1 MIKVWGR
8 KSSSNVQAVM
18 WCLAELDLDCSRL
31 DAGLT
36 YGVVDTP
43 EYRAMNPNGRVPTLQ
58 DGGNTPIWESGAI
71 LRYLANTYGPDP
83 FWPSDPVERV
93 RVDQW
98 AEWAKINVALEF
110 TSPVFWRVVRTPSSR
125 RDQAAIDAAV
135 SYLTGN
141 LAIADEQLRTNLFLA
156 GNDFTLA
163 DVQFAHCLYRY
174 FDINIERRSLPN
186 LERYYSLVSERVAFQ
201 RHVQVS
207 YEELRDTL

>member
-18 WCLAELDLDCSRL
+18 WCLAELDLDYSRL
-31 DAGLT
+31 DAGLS

-71 LRYLANTYGPDP
+71 LRHLANQYGDDP
-83 FWPSDPVERV
+83 FWPSDRVERV

-98 AEWAKINVALEF
+98 AEWAKINIALEF

-125 RDQAAIDAAV
+125 RDPDAINAAV
-135 SYLTGN
+135 SYLTRF
-141 LAIADEQLRTNLFLA
+141 LTIADEQLSTNLYIA

-174 FDINIERRSLPN
+174 FDIKIERKKLPN
-186 LERYYSLVSERVAFQ
+186 LERYYSLISERVAFQ
-201 RHVQVS
+201 QHVQVS

>member
-18 WCLAELDLDCSRL
+18 WCLAELDLDYSRL
-31 DAGLT
+31 DAGLS

-71 LRYLANTYGPDP
+71 LRYLANQYGDDP
-83 FWPSDPVERV
+83 FWPSDRVERV

-98 AEWAKINVALEF
+98 AEWAKINIALEF

-125 RDQAAIDAAV
+125 RDPDAINAAV
-135 SYLTGN
+135 SYLTRF
-141 LAIADEQLRTNLFLA
+141 LTIADEQLSTNLYIA

-174 FDINIERRSLPN
+174 FDIKIERKKLPN
-186 LERYYSLVSERVAFQ
+186 LERYYSLISERVAFQ
-201 RHVQVS
+201 QHVQVS

>member
-8 KSSSNVQAVM
+8 KSSSNVQVVM
-18 WCLAELDLDCSRL
+18 WCLAELDLDYSRL
-31 DAGLT
+31 DAGFT
-36 YGVVDTP
+36 YGLVDTP

-58 DGGNTPIWESGAI
+58 DGSNTPIWESGAI
-71 LRYLANTYGPDP
+71 LRYLANQYGDDP

-93 RVDQW
+93 NVDQW

-110 TSPVFWRVVRTPSSR
+110 TSPVFWQVVRTPRAR

-141 LAIADEQLRTNLFLA
+141 LVIADEQLRKNVYLA
-156 GNDFTLA
+156 GNEFSLA
-163 DVQFAHCLYRY
+163 DLQFAHCLYRY
-174 FDINIERRSLPN
+174 YDINIERKSLPN
-186 LERYYSLVSERVAFQ
+186 LERYYSLISERIAFQ
-201 RHVQVS
+201 QHVQVS